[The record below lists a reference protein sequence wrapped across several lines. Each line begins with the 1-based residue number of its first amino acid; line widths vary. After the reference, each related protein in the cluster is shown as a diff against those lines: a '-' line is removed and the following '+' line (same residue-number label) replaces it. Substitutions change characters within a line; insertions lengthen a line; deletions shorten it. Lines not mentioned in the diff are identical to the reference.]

1 MRVIAMYRAEDGE
14 LADNWIFNDIL
25 QYLNVQALDLLAGM
39 EGLSRVLICG
49 WSEFCLPA
57 P

>member
-14 LADNWIFNDIL
+14 LAENQIFNDIL
-25 QYLNVQALDLLAGM
+25 QYLNVQDLDLLARM

-57 P
+57 R

>member
-14 LADNWIFNDIL
+14 LAENWIFNDIL